1 MQARGIPAS
10 TYGLALA
17 GAVAIGLLVSSTPL
31 AKRIDNYAVDFL
43 FSMHPPG
50 PWQTESMI
58 LALDDASYQHMG
70 GVVHMRRELAK
81 GLTILATVK
90 PKVVAVDVLLAD
102 EGDAAENQEL
112 AAAFKA
118 CGNVILAAQLLKT
131 GWETPLPLFSNTA
144 KSIGH
149 VSADA
154 DYYDGIT
161 RHAPL
166 ERAAGKTRLWA
177 LAMEAYMKAHNVSQ
191 VVESP
196 TDLDLNGVV
205 IPVRRNEDG
214 RSLRVRF
221 LAPLEGGVSAIPHIT
236 LKELIENPAN
246 AEAARD
252 NVIFVG
258 ATAQSAMRDR
268 YMTPYTKM
276 TPMPGV
282 EIHAQLYETIASHRF
297 LVDENP
303 TSGLLLGIG
312 LAIAAGATFFF
323 LSGVPAYLLGGLLLL
338 VAHAIPHLFFL
349 RGIVF
354 PYFAPVVITW
364 LSVSTAASFAHF
376 LTRRQLRNS
385 ESEKSRYQQAIHF
398 VAHEMRSPL
407 SAIQGS
413 SELMTRYN
421 MNDDKR
427 KQMAQMINAE
437 SKRLAKMIQ
446 TFLDVERLTDGQ
458 IQLKKEPFA
467 LHDLM
472 EVCLDRVAPLA
483 ERKQIRVT
491 TEKAPQ
497 VTLEGDRELMEY
509 AFYNLLNN
517 AIKYS
522 PAETR
527 VTVRSSVEGPVLRL
541 SVKDEGIG
549 MDEKELKQIFQKFY
563 RTKKAEASGEAGTG
577 IGLSIVEQIV
587 THHGGQMEVT
597 SKPGQGSCF
606 TMVLPVGGS
615 QLCHASS

>member
-1 MQARGIPAS
+1 MTARGIPAT
-10 TYGLALA
+10 TYGLAIA
-17 GAVAIGLLVSSTPL
+17 AAVGVGLLASATPL

-50 PWQTESMI
+50 PWQTESLI
-58 LALDDASYQHMG
+58 LALDDASYRHMG
-70 GVVHMRRELAK
+70 GPLHLRRELAK
-81 GLTILATVK
+81 GLTILAATK
-90 PKVVAVDVLLAD
+90 PKVVAIDVLLAD
-102 EGDAAENQEL
+102 AADDKENQEL

-118 CGNVILAAQLLKT
+118 CGNVILPAQLLKS
-131 GWETPLPLFSNTA
+131 GWEDPLPMFINTA
-144 KSIGH
+144 KGIGH

-154 DYYDGIT
+154 DYYDGVT

-166 ERAAGKTRLWA
+166 ERAFGKDRRWA
-177 LAMEAYMKAHNVSQ
+177 LALEAYLKSHHITQ
-191 VVESP
+191 IEESP
-196 TDLDLNGVV
+196 TDLALDGAI
-205 IPVRRNEDG
+205 IPVKRSAEG

-221 LAPLEGGVSAIPHIT
+221 IAPTEGGISAIPQLT
-236 LKELIENPAN
+236 LMELIDDPNKVK
-246 AEAARD
+246 AAAGK
-252 NVIFVG
+252 VVFVG

-303 TSGLLLGIG
+303 SLGLLLGIA
-312 LAIAAGATFFF
+312 LAGAAGATFYF
-323 LSGVPAYLLGGLLLL
+323 LSGFPAYLLGGLLLI
-338 VAHAIPHLFFL
+338 VAHAIPHLFFM
-349 RGIVF
+349 RGTVF

-364 LSVSTAASFAHF
+364 LSVFMAASFAHF
-376 LTRRQLRNS
+376 LTRRQLRTS

-446 TFLDVERLTDGQ
+446 TFLDVERLSDGQ
-458 IQLKKEPFA
+458 MQLKKEPFS
-467 LHDLM
+467 LTDLM
-472 EVCLDRVAPLA
+472 EVCLGRVAPLA
-483 ERKQIRVT
+483 ERKQIIIAS
-491 TEKAPQ
+491 EPAPAL
-497 VTLEGDRELMEY
+497 VLEGDRELMEY

-522 PAETR
+522 ASDTR
-527 VTVRSSVEGPVLRL
+527 VKITTSLQGSVLRL

-577 IGLSIVEQIV
+577 IGLSIVKQIV

-597 SKPGQGSCF
+597 SQPGHGSCF
-606 TMVLPVGGS
+606 TIVLPVGGAQS
-615 QLCHASS
+615 CHASS

>member
-1 MQARGIPAS
+1 MTARGIPAT
-10 TYGLALA
+10 TYSLAIA
-17 GAVAIGLLVSSTPL
+17 AAVGVGLLASATPL

-50 PWQTESMI
+50 PWQTESLI
-58 LALDDASYQHMG
+58 LALDDASYRHMG
-70 GVVHMRRELAK
+70 GPLHLRRELAK
-81 GLTILATVK
+81 GLTILAAAK
-90 PKVVAVDVLLAD
+90 PKVVAIDVLLAD
-102 EGDAAENQEL
+102 AADANENQEL
-112 AAAFKA
+112 AAAFGA
-118 CGNVILAAQLLKT
+118 CGNVILPAQLLKS
-131 GWETPLPLFSNTA
+131 GWEDPLPLFVNNATA
-144 KSIGH
+144 IGH

-154 DYYDGIT
+154 DYYDGVT

-166 ERAAGKTRLWA
+166 ERAFGKDRRWA
-177 LAMEAYMKAHNVSQ
+177 LAMEAYLKAHHIAQ
-191 VVESP
+191 VEESP
-196 TDLDLNGVV
+196 TDIALDGTI
-205 IPVRRNEDG
+205 IPVKRSAEG

-221 LAPLEGGVSAIPHIT
+221 IAPTEGGISAIPQIT
-236 LKELIENPAN
+236 LMELIEDPTKAK
-246 AEAARD
+246 AAAGK
-252 NVIFVG
+252 VVFVG

-303 TSGLLLGIG
+303 SLGLLLGIA
-312 LAIAAGATFFF
+312 LATAAGATFFF
-323 LSGVPAYLLGGLLLL
+323 LSGFPAYLIGGLLLL
-338 VAHAIPHLFFL
+338 VAHAIPHLFFM

-364 LSVSTAASFAHF
+364 LSVFMAASFAHF
-376 LTRRQLRNS
+376 LTRRQLQTS

-446 TFLDVERLTDGQ
+446 TFLDVERLSDGQ
-458 IQLKKEPFA
+458 MQLKKEPFS
-467 LHDLM
+467 LTDLM
-472 EVCLDRVAPLA
+472 EVCLSRVAPLA
-483 ERKQIRVT
+483 DRKQIVIAS
-491 TEKAPQ
+491 EPAPTL
-497 VTLEGDRELMEY
+497 VLEGDRELMEY

-522 PAETR
+522 PSDTR
-527 VTVRSSVEGPVLRL
+527 VKISTSLQGSVLRL

-577 IGLSIVEQIV
+577 IGLSIVKQIV

-597 SKPGQGSCF
+597 SQPGHGSCF
-606 TMVLPVGGS
+606 TIVLPVGGA
-615 QLCHASS
+615 QQCHASS